1 MHYIVK
7 GKGEKTLLFLHGWGG
22 SCASMMPLIDS
33 LSDTYRCIAPDFY
46 GHGQTSAEHVY
57 FLHDF
62 VDGVKRILEKER
74 AEQVVVIAH
83 SFGGRVAL
91 ELAIEQRIKAL
102 VIMAGAGVKPRPTAK
117 KLARKCKY
125 ALKKLLRRDLSDCGS
140 PDFRALSPLMKR
152 TFVNIVNT
160 YQDDALCG
168 IKKPVLLIWGKK
180 DRDTPP
186 YMAHKMHK
194 GISASRLIVLS
205 GGHFCYLD
213 HAFEVAGYIRNFLN
227 GVYYGVDSGGSGRH
241 IGRGDGNARNGV
253 DPACGIQDKP
263 Q

>member
-1 MHYIVK
+1 MEEQMHYIVK

-22 SCASMMPLIDS
+22 SHASMMPLIDS

-62 VDGVKRILEKER
+62 VDGVKKILEKEG
-74 AEQVVVIAH
+74 AKQVVVIAH

-91 ELAIEQRIKAL
+91 ELALEPMIKAL
-102 VIMAGAGVKPRPTAK
+102 VIMDGAGVKPRPTLK
-117 KLARKCKY
+117 RLARKCKY
-125 ALKKLLRRDLSDCGS
+125 RLKKLLRRDLSDCGS

-194 GISASRLIVLS
+194 RIKNSRLVMLE

-213 HAFEVAGYIRNFLN
+213 EVNKTLSLIRNFVN
-227 GVYYGVDSGGSGRH
+227 GVFYGMGDRVCRRGGGGF
-241 IGRGDGNARNGV
+241 II
-253 DPACGIQDKP
+253 P
-263 Q
+263 

>member
-1 MHYIVK
+1 MEEQMHYIVK

-22 SCASMMPLIDS
+22 SHASMMPLIDS

-46 GHGQTSAEHVY
+46 GHGQTGAEHVY

-62 VDGVKRILEKER
+62 IDGVKSILEEEG

-91 ELAIEQRIKAL
+91 ELALEQRIKAL
-102 VIMAGAGVKPRPTAK
+102 VIMDGAGVKPRPTLK
-117 KLARKCKY
+117 RLARKCKY

-194 GISASRLIVLS
+194 RIKNSRLVMLE

-213 HAFEVAGYIRNFLN
+213 EVRKTLSLIRNFVN
-227 GVYYGVDSGGSGRH
+227 GVFYGMGDRVCRRGGGGF
-241 IGRGDGNARNGV
+241 II
-253 DPACGIQDKP
+253 P
-263 Q
+263 